1 MAVAFIALGLALVSA
16 LYAALLNRKGI
27 REWYTPDRT
36 WVTVVIGDGL
46 IIGALL
52 CLVPFGVLALW
63 QWGIVLGYTC
73 VAGAPIIIWQRIR
86 AKTRQRRA
94 AQALERE

>member
-1 MAVAFIALGLALVSA
+1 MVVAIAIGLVTMSS
-16 LYAALLNRKGI
+16 LYAFVLNKRRV

-46 IIGALL
+46 IIAALG
-52 CLVPFGVLALW
+52 FTALTGDISW
-63 QWGIVLGYTC
+63 RAWWIVFTYTGI
-73 VAGAPIIIWQRIR
+73 AGAPIIIWQQIR
-86 AKTRQRRA
+86 AYQRQRRA

>member
-1 MAVAFIALGLALVSA
+1 MAVALIAFGLGVVTIAYALV
-16 LYAALLNRKGI
+16 LNIRQV

-46 IIGALL
+46 IIGALAL
-52 CLVPFGVLALW
+52 TALVGAIGWDAWWIAL
-63 QWGIVLGYTC
+63 LFTC
-73 VAGAPIIIWQRIR
+73 VAGAPIIVWQLIR
-86 AKTRQRRA
+86 KLQRQRRA